1 LPLTVRRCR
10 DKFARY
16 ILSALGL
23 LVEKYDVKHFDDVIG
38 LKRNG
43 KPSAFD
49 LLAIAYNVFE
59 L

>member
-1 LPLTVRRCR
+1 
-10 DKFARY
+10 
-16 ILSALGL
+16 LSALGL